1 MVRISPV
8 RNFRPPLLKEGGVQP
23 PLAPPRARTGTD
35 LAGEQRV
42 RSGTVLREML
52 GLDRSLGIGDNQYH
66 CGLEFEELTGVITLS
81 SGVRLT
87 GPLPPDQADQ

>member
-1 MVRISPV
+1 MSGNNSTPVGPLPPNRSSRLSLSQRAGMARILSV

-52 GLDRSLGIGDNQYH
+52 GLDRSLGIGDNQQ
-66 CGLEFEELTGVITLS
+66 TLR
-81 SGVRLT
+81 G
-87 GPLPPDQADQ
+87 